1 MSQKLLLVV
10 AWFPI
15 TLILLIVNLAVLHG
29 YNHTYPAEVKLSA
42 MPPQELNFQ
51 LAAGI
56 GTSQVLSAQIIAS
69 DARAYLV
76 ESFLKHHDSPMAPF
90 SQIIVNEAD
99 KNGIDFRLVT
109 AIAMCESNAGKR
121 MPKKDEFNAF
131 GIAVYTGQLN
141 GKSFDSW
148 PHAIE
153 WVSNYIKT
161 RYFDRGITD
170 LHDIGAIWAPPSV
183 ETGYS
188 WTNCVESFKKE
199 II

>member
-15 TLILLIVNLAVLHG
+15 TVILLLVNLTMLLG
-29 YNHTYPAEVKLSA
+29 YSSSAAPARLSA
-42 MPPQELNFQ
+42 MPPQQRSFQ
-51 LAAGI
+51 LAAGT
-56 GTSQVLSAQIIAS
+56 GTAQVLSARVEAS
-69 DARAYLV
+69 DAREYLV
-76 ESFLKHHDSPMAPF
+76 ESFLRKHNSPMAPF
-90 SQIIVNEAD
+90 SRIIVAQAD
-99 KNGIDFRLVT
+99 KNNIDFRLVT

-131 GIAVYTGQLN
+131 GIAVYTGQLH

-153 WVSNYIKT
+153 WVSKYIKT
-161 RYFDRGITD
+161 KYYDRGITD
-170 LHDIGAIWAPPSV
+170 LRDIGAIWAPPSV
-183 ETGYS
+183 ANGYS
-188 WTNCVESFKKE
+188 WTNCVESFQNE